1 MFNRGLVFVA
11 DHHTHPV
18 PSQPKHGVRKKPSLG
33 RGCHIATIPLMKFI
47 LPILWD
53 QTTTETAHTDEVSD
67 TYINERH
74 WAYDEY
80 LSDDRARSR
89 IRVLLWI

>member
-1 MFNRGLVFVA
+1 
-11 DHHTHPV
+11 
-18 PSQPKHGVRKKPSLG
+18 
-33 RGCHIATIPLMKFI
+33 MKFI

-53 QTTTETAHTDEVSD
+53 QTTAETAHTDEVSD
-67 TYINERH
+67 TYTNERH
-74 WAYDEY
+74 GAYDEY